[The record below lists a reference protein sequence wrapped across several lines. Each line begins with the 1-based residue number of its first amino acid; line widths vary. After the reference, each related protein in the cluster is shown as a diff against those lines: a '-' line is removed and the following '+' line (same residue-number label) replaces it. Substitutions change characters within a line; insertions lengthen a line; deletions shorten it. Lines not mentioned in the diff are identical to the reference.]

1 MNLFEKLKLDVL
13 TKNVVVPGVARL
25 GTLITGYLAGS
36 GIPTD
41 HSQAIGLGVAAAGMV
56 AWDFIVDW
64 WARRAAEKHG
74 VSKALD
80 SVAASQRAVGKPI
93 PPTGRYD

>member
-1 MNLFEKLKLDVL
+1 MNLFQKLKLDVL
-13 TKNVVVPGVARL
+13 TKNVIVPGVARL

-64 WARRAAEKHG
+64 WARRAAEKTG
-74 VSKALD
+74 AKKALG
-80 SVAASQRAVGKPI
+80 VAR
-93 PPTGRYD
+93 